1 MDPILRAKEVG
12 RIVCKNSR
20 RKYYRF
26 RATRFYG
33 GISTADCVGCNLLC
47 KFCWAWNI
55 VTKPDRVGKF
65 YSPKEVVQKL
75 TGIADKNGFTRLR
88 VSGNEPTICRGHL
101 IELLGLVPEKYQFIL
116 ETNGLLIGRYPGYA
130 KELAGFP
137 NLHVRVSLKGTNAGE
152 FAGLTGAEPEAFE
165 LQLKALENL
174 KKAGVQC
181 HAAIIELAKADLDG
195 LRKRLAGVSPSLA
208 DVEVEP
214 LILYPAVKK
223 RLEKAGAVTS

>member
-1 MDPILRAKEVG
+1 MDPILRAKEIG
-12 RIVCKNSR
+12 KIVCKNSH

-65 YSPKEVVQKL
+65 YSSREVVRKL
-75 TGIADKNGFTRLR
+75 TRIADKNGFTRLR
-88 VSGNEPTICRGHL
+88 ISGNEPTICKGHL
-101 IELLGLVPEKYQFIL
+101 LKVLELIPEKYQFIL
-116 ETNGLLIGRYPGYA
+116 ETNGLLIGHYPGYA

-137 NLHVRVSLKGTNAGE
+137 NLHVRVALKGTNAEE
-152 FAGLTGAEPEAFE
+152 FAKLTGAEPKAFE
-165 LQLKALENL
+165 LQLNALENL
-174 KKAGVQC
+174 TKAGVSC
-181 HAAIIELAKADLDG
+181 HGAIIELAKADLEG
-195 LRKRLAGVSPSLA
+195 LRKRLANISSSLA

-223 RLEKAGAVTS
+223 RLEKAGII